1 MSDAY
6 WSSANYGSPAPF
18 PHPLTERRSLNA
30 MVVALTV
37 LLSIMTLVCVL
48 NTLAL
53 FYRSGMLADA
63 AAGVFAT
70 EDEASLADAAVMG
83 SSITIVALYIP
94 IGVVFI
100 AWQYR
105 HAKNARL
112 LSSAGG
118 LGPGWAIA
126 GWFIPIANLV
136 LPAIQLHHS
145 SRVGRVPAKPVE
157 PERSAL
163 PIIVLWAVAL
173 FAGNALATSALRT
186 WPETLETTAD
196 LEAAASSDA
205 VDGYS
210 SLVLVAA
217 ALLCIAM
224 VRTLTKR
231 QGRAFD
237 GWQAELYEQAV
248 ARPDAQHGHPPPRP
262 EMPLPSAQPHPSPA
276 DQQGRSDDPWRLP
289 PDRA

>member
-1 MSDAY
+1 M
-6 WSSANYGSPAPF
+6 
-18 PHPLTERRSLNA
+18 R
-30 MVVALTV
+30 
-37 LLSIMTLVCVL
+37 
-48 NTLAL
+48 AL

-70 EDEASLADAAVMG
+70 EDQASLADAAVMG
-83 SSITIVALYIP
+83 SSITIIALYIP

-145 SRVGRVPAKPVE
+145 SRVRRVPAKPVK

-163 PIIVLWAVAL
+163 PIIVLWAIAL

-217 ALLCIAM
+217 LLCIAM
-224 VRTLTKR
+224 VRTLTRR

-237 GWQAELYEQAV
+237 GWQTELYEQAM
-248 ARPDAQHGHPPPRP
+248 ARPEVQHGYPPPP
-262 EMPLPSAQPHPSPA
+262 PAMPPPSAHA
-276 DQQGRSDDPWRLP
+276 HPWRRISRIGPTTPGGYRRIAPSLGRLRFGSARKP
-289 PDRA
+289 RCETWAARPSRWS